1 VAEDGHIGPMG
12 LIRPIRLHGDISS
25 LWSTGTVGADLNRAT
40 VSFDA
45 RAKEEINNIADVL
58 FVG

>member
-1 VAEDGHIGPMG
+1 MG